1 MGTLRGKGPMSKKFS
16 EIKMGTFPGELVEI
30 LDKEFDDVV
39 KGYPVVLIDFWAPWC
54 GPCRM
59 LTPVIEEIAK
69 DYKGKVFVAK
79 MNTDENPGTPT
90 KFGIMA
96 IPTLLVFKGGELK
109 EKVQGLVPKK
119 NITLK
124 IDQLL

>member
-1 MGTLRGKGPMSKKFS
+1 MSMKYS
-16 EIKMGTFPGELVEI
+16 EIKKGTFPGELVEI
-30 LDKEFDDVV
+30 GDKDFDEVV

-96 IPTLLVFKGGELK
+96 IPTLMVFKGGELK
-109 EKVQGLVPKK
+109 EKIQGLVPKK